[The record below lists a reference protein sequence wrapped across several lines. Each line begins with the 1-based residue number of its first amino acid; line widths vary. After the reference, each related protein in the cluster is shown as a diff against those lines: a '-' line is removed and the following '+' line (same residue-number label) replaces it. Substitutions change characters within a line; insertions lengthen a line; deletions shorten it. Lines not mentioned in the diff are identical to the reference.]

1 MGYAIAGA
9 IASDEGN
16 SEEMKYYLDTAANEG
31 SVVASTILSKNYI
44 CGTNVE
50 KDNNIAIKYK
60 ELAIKNGADERDLK
74 EIIKMLEE
82 GCTKPYEDKLFGY
95 SAKSEVVDYFSRH
108 RFDFGIIY
116 DSLINYKFKN

>member
-1 MGYAIAGA
+1 MAGA
-9 IASDEGN
+9 MASDE
-16 SEEMKYYLDTAANEG
+16 EDIEKMKYYLDTAANEG
-31 SVVASTILSKNYI
+31 LVVASTILSKNYI
-44 CGTNVE
+44 CGTNVA

-74 EIIKMLEE
+74 EIIKILKE
-82 GCTKPYEDKLFGY
+82 GCTKPYEDKLFSY

-116 DSLINYKFKN
+116 DSLINYKFTN